1 MPRLTRKQL
10 IEIDGGYN
18 EDVAALERQRACRA
32 LARELRWQWLVD
44 TPVAVNMAGP
54 RLIGARSRRAANS

>member
-10 IEIDGGYN
+10 VEIDGSN
-18 EDVAALERQRACRA
+18 EDATSLERQLACQA
-32 LARELRWQWLVD
+32 LTRELRCQWRTD
-44 TPVAVNMAGP
+44 THVMVNMAGP

>member
-10 IEIDGGYN
+10 IEIDGAYN
-18 EDVAALERQRACRA
+18 EDVAAFERQLACQA
-32 LARELRWQWLVD
+32 LARELRWHWRTD
-44 TPVAVNMAGP
+44 TPMPVSMTGP

>member
-10 IEIDGGYN
+10 IEIDGGCN
-18 EDVAALERQRACRA
+18 EDVAAFERQLACQA
-32 LARELRWQWLVD
+32 LARELRWHWRTD
-44 TPVAVNMAGP
+44 TPVPVNMTGP